1 MDLNPIVLSIPVYF
15 ILIGV
20 ELLVQHFQKENHYRL
35 NDALTNISC
44 GITDQVA
51 HVFMKIF
58 TITIY
63 QLVFQYFSFFTIP
76 SNWLTLA
83 VLFVACD
90 FCYYWAHRKSHEI
103 HLFWIGHVVHHQS
116 EEYNLSVALR
126 QGALQVV
133 FTFFFYLPLAF
144 LGFDTLSFVLMNGLV
159 TVYQF
164 WIHTESIGRLGWFE
178 KVFNTPSHHR
188 VHHGRDPKYIDK
200 NHAGVFILWDKMF
213 GTFQEEEERPTY
225 GVTVPVNTWN
235 PLMAHISPVKTLFR
249 SVRKAQGLDKLRVL
263 LKPPGWMPE
272 YAGGFQKPKAVDKSV
287 YRKFDIEVNRPL
299 GIYVLVQYLFVIG
312 GTAMFL
318 FNHEKMN
325 LTHEVLGAVAIMHAV
340 INFGAM
346 FENRKWSFFSEML
359 RLVSLPF
366 IVFAFISPS
375 SFQNELFITVAAVS
389 MISLAFL
396 SRVRKTAVQNSSK

>member
-63 QLVFQYFSFFTIP
+63 QLVYQYFSLFSIP
-76 SNWLTLA
+76 SHWLTL
-83 VLFVACD
+83 VILFIACD

-103 HLFWIGHVVHHQS
+103 NLFWVGHVVHHQS

-164 WIHTESIGRLGWFE
+164 WIHTESIGKLGWFE
-178 KVFNTPSHHR
+178 KIFNTPSHHR

-213 GTFQEEEERPTY
+213 GTFQEEEEPPTY
-225 GVTVPVNTWN
+225 GVTIPVKTWN
-235 PLMAHISPVKTLFR
+235 PLMAHISPIQNLFQYIG
-249 SVRKAQGLDKLRVL
+249 KARGFDKLRVL

-272 YAGGFQKPKAVDKSV
+272 YAGGIQKTKAVDKSV
-287 YRKFDIEVNRPL
+287 YRKFDTEISRKA
-299 GIYVLVQYLFVIG
+299 GIYALVQYALVIG
-312 GTAMFL
+312 GTAVFL

-325 LTHEVLGAVAIMHAV
+325 LTQNILGAIAIMHAV
-340 INFGAM
+340 VNFGAL
-346 FENRKWSFFSEML
+346 FENRKWSFLSELL

-366 IVFAFISPS
+366 TVSAFISPAYY
-375 SFQNELFITVAAVS
+375 NREIFIAVS
-389 MISLAFL
+389 AVSFISLAFL
-396 SRVRKTAVQNSSK
+396 ILKRKTFLQAGPK

>member
-15 ILIGV
+15 ILIGI
-20 ELLVQHFQKENHYRL
+20 ELLVQYFQKDSHYRL

-63 QLVFQYFSFFTIP
+63 QLVFQYLSVFTIP
-76 SNWLTLA
+76 SGWISLI

-103 HLFWIGHVVHHQS
+103 NLFWIGHVVHHQS

-164 WIHTESIGRLGWFE
+164 WIHTESIGKLGWFE
-178 KVFNTPSHHR
+178 KIFNTPSHHR

-200 NHAGVFILWDKMF
+200 NHAGVFIIWDRMF
-213 GTFQEEEERPTY
+213 GTFQEEEEHPTY

-235 PLMAHISPVKTLFR
+235 PLMAHISPIKSLFQY
-249 SVRKAQGLDKLRVL
+249 VGKARGLDKLRVL

-272 YAGGFQKPKAVDKSV
+272 YAGGFQKPKPVDKTV
-287 YRKFDIEVNRPL
+287 YRKFDTEVNRRI
-299 GIYVLVQYLFVIG
+299 GIYTLIQYALVIG

-318 FNHEKMN
+318 FNHEKLN
-325 LTHEVLGAVAIMHAV
+325 LELNVLGAIAIMHAV

-346 FENRKWSFFSEML
+346 FENRKWTYFSEIL

-366 IVFAFISPS
+366 VVYAFTS
-375 SFQNELFITVAAVS
+375 SASFYRELFIIVS
-389 MISLAFL
+389 SVSLVSLGVFVW
-396 SRVRKTAVQNSSK
+396 VRKYFFYHK